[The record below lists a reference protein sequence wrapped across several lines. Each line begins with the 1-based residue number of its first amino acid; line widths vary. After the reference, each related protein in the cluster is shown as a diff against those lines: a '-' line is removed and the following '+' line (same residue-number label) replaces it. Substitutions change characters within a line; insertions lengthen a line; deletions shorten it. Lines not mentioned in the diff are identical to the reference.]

1 MTEIQLASPRQH
13 LREEGYVVLPDVVPE
28 RLVAA
33 AVRRLNLAIR
43 QHGLTPEQIDEWQ
56 RVGFFPH
63 LRWEP
68 QVWDVLPPFA
78 AELLGWQEGD
88 EWAEPQLLLRFP
100 DEEQHWDLQP
110 HVDQVPPWAAGRAYR
125 GIVGVSLSDAGPRD
139 GAIAVWPRSHFGETY
154 GPVPMPL
161 AAGDVLV
168 MHPGLGHAGTLNL
181 GPAVRM
187 AIYFRLIAR
196 G

>member
-1 MTEIQLASPRQH
+1 MTEIQLAHPQQS
-13 LREEGYVVLPDVVPE
+13 LREEGYVVLRAAVPVSV
-28 RLVAA
+28 VAA

-100 DEEQHWDLQP
+100 DEEQHWELQP
-110 HVDQVPPWAAGRAYR
+110 HVDQVPPWAAGRDYR
-125 GIVGVSLSDAGPRD
+125 GIVGVSLSEAGPDD
-139 GAIAVWPRSHFGETY
+139 GSIAIWPRSHSGEPSAGT
-154 GPVPMPL
+154 PVPL
-161 AAGDVLV
+161 GAGDVLV
-168 MHPGLGHAGTLNL
+168 MHPGLGHSGTLNL

-196 G
+196 A